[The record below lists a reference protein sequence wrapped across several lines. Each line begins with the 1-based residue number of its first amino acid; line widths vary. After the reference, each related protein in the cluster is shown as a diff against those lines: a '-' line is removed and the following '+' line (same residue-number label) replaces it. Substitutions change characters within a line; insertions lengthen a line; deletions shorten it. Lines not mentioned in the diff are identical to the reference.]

1 MAELSEKM
9 YQSFHLASEE
19 YADVL
24 AAADDASQRLSDLY
38 PLSDD
43 ERLAISDYDAAF
55 LVRFTYNSAAIEGS
69 TLSY

>member
-1 MAELSEKM
+1 M
-9 YQSFHLASEE
+9 YQASHLASEE

-24 AAADDASQRLSDLY
+24 AAVDDASQRLSDLY

-69 TLSY
+69 TL